1 MPTMTV
7 LPGASRVVEK
17 SEAVEVQKDV
27 KEGQQGDVD
36 GDNGSYT
43 PSKIN
48 IRLETLASGGI
59 GYGSRIVEDS
69 QEYIRFEPPIL

>member
-1 MPTMTV
+1 MTV

-17 SEAVEVQKDV
+17 SEAVKVEKDV
-27 KEGQQGDVD
+27 KEAPQGDVE

-48 IRLETLASGGI
+48 IRLETLASGGV

-69 QEYIRFEPPIL
+69 QEYVRFEPPVP